1 MEEDKKSSVKPVATI
16 KTAAVRPE
24 AQKVVPEVVTK
35 KEEPKKAAVAETAK
49 TVISG
54 KVADVK
60 SAMEKKQEVAEK
72 TVAKKTAEVKKTV
85 AKKEKAVKKAVVK
98 KEKEVKKAVGKQEKT
113 VEKAVARK
121 EKEVKKAVTK
131 KEKAVKKTVA
141 RKTTEVKKAVQEK
154 LPVKKAEAKIKVVLQ
169 FGDRSVEADKI
180 VETAQNKWK
189 NEQKRSLKEMKSL
202 DLYVKPEE
210 GKVYYV
216 ANEKETGDFEI

>member
-1 MEEDKKSSVKPVATI
+1 M
-16 KTAAVRPE
+16 
-24 AQKVVPEVVTK
+24 
-35 KEEPKKAAVAETAK
+35 
-49 TVISG
+49 
-54 KVADVK
+54 
-60 SAMEKKQEVAEK
+60 
-72 TVAKKTAEVKKTV
+72 
-85 AKKEKAVKKAVVK
+85 
-98 KEKEVKKAVGKQEKT
+98 
-113 VEKAVARK
+113 EKAVARK

-189 NEQKRSLKEMKSL
+189 DEQKRSLKEMKSL

>member
-72 TVAKKTAEVKKTV
+72 TVAAEFTFFLAIPVMFGASLLK
-85 AKKEKAVKKAVVK
+85 VVK
-98 KEKEVKKAVGKQEKT
+98 YGFAFSGM
-113 VEKAVARK
+113 
-121 EKEVKKAVTK
+121 
-131 KEKAVKKTVA
+131 
-141 RKTTEVKKAVQEK
+141 
-154 LPVKKAEAKIKVVLQ
+154 EAAILLTPL
-169 FGDRSVEADKI
+169 S
-180 VETAQNKWK
+180 
-189 NEQKRSLKEMKSL
+189 
-202 DLYVKPEE
+202 
-210 GKVYYV
+210 
-216 ANEKETGDFEI
+216 